1 MSVVCAEQLRPNS
14 CSPCVCTACSFDL
27 HGQALATRRRPSSR
41 TRARSSGFVQPD
53 LSAIYHSKITWIAVH
68 DELVAALSENG
79 LCGVF
84 SAVSGELLA
93 FVVMV
98 LVLCWRSLLASLD
111 CSRMWLCVYV
121 QNQAANE
128 VVHCVF
134 FNSKSLPATLLS
146 CYTKGGSSLLR
157 TRCTRVGALR
167 AGTEWGCEVG
177 QVQRNSPRSR
187 SGAQRVAETSIHV
200 FTSESVRFPG

>member
-93 FVVMV
+93 FVVMAACAV
-98 LVLCWRSLLASLD
+98 LVVASCQLVAHVCGCVCMSRTKPRMKSSTVSSSTASRCLPPCSAATPRAAPASCALD
-111 CSRMWLCVYV
+111 APELV
-121 QNQAANE
+121 
-128 VVHCVF
+128 
-134 FNSKSLPATLLS
+134 P
-146 CYTKGGSSLLR
+146 
-157 TRCTRVGALR
+157 
-167 AGTEWGCEVG
+167 CE
-177 QVQRNSPRSR
+177 QVR
-187 SGAQRVAETSIHV
+187 SGDVQSDSAAKLTSQSIRRPACCRNKHPRLH
-200 FTSESVRFPG
+200 F